1 MGYHIEEMISKE
13 KIEARVC
20 ELAEKINEDYV
31 GKELHLVIILKG
43 SVFFACELSKRITVP
58 VTMDFIAVSS
68 YGDGMVSAGDI
79 MVKKELDEDIKG
91 KEVLIVEDI
100 IDSGRT
106 LYHLKRLLLARSPK
120 SLRIATLLDKP
131 ERRVSDIQIDYC
143 GFKIPDKYVVGYGL
157 DYAQRYRNLSYI
169 GAVIQD

>member
-20 ELAEKINEDYV
+20 ELAEKINEDYE